1 MTLSYNS
8 IFFKIYCFFFAKKVG
23 EDNYGNKYFV
33 KKNITPKNNF
43 RQRRFV
49 LYKGIIEAS
58 KVPPEWNAWIH
69 HIEDDV
75 PKAEK
80 KLSWIKNHKPN
91 LTGTPFAY
99 EYKDKKESKKIKNIY
114 TVWSPDE

>member
-1 MTLSYNS
+1 MIL
-8 IFFKIYCFFFAKKVG
+8 FFLKFTVFFSQKKSVKIITG
-23 EDNYGNKYFV
+23 INILL